1 MLKFAVESGSTGI
14 YPVSVVGFSWVD
26 SLVSS
31 LTSFPEI
38 VSSSEVFF
46 SPVLLVEAYEAV
58 KQQNEKN
65 NMSKGFFRIERLFQ
79 YYYEYNEKL
88 FQNRMG

>member
-1 MLKFAVESGSTGI
+1 
-14 YPVSVVGFSWVD
+14 
-26 SLVSS
+26 
-31 LTSFPEI
+31 
-38 VSSSEVFF
+38 
-46 SPVLLVEAYEAV
+46 VLLVEAYEAV